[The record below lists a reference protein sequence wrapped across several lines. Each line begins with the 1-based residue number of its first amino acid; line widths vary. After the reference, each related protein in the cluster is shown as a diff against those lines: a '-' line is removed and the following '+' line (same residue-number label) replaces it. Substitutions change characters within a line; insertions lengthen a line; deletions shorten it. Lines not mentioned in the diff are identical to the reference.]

1 MLARIKNLRDQNIF
15 SDLDIQFVKF
25 ISSLSNQTN
34 DGLLLGAALA
44 SYFTSNGSSCVDL
57 SKLAAQYFPLESEP
71 VDIERILC
79 PNLVSWEQDLKSCS
93 IVGEAGD
100 YKPLILDKQR
110 LYLYRYWYYEQQLA
124 ADINSRRSMQ
134 RTDINHA
141 LLDNGLSRLFSKQSQ
156 EQKQA
161 AQAAI
166 LHNFCLISGAPG
178 TGKTSTI
185 VRILILLLEQNYHL
199 NIALAAPTGKATV
212 RLQET
217 IREILPNLA
226 CSSEIK
232 DLISK
237 ESYTIH
243 RLLANHRHESVLP
256 YDVIVIDEAS
266 MIDLALIAKM
276 APRISKSAR
285 WILLG
290 DKDQLASVATG
301 TVLADLCNSQNQKD
315 IVFLNKNYR
324 FRQNSGIWQLTQ
336 AIKQGK
342 ASKALELLHSKS
354 DLSWHDLNPS
364 EGVPSN
370 LIEQISSNF
379 SPCFFE
385 QVPAKIIETYNQ
397 IGILCANRHGSHGM
411 EFINQRL
418 EEEFKRKGL
427 IQAGINWYNAR
438 PIMITHNDYRL
449 KLFNGDMGTILN
461 NNAFFPDAKGQIRAF
476 SPNCLPKHETAYAM
490 TIHKSQGSEFE
501 QVLILLPDKLSPLL
515 TRELL
520 YTGISRARS
529 HVSIWG
535 NKDIFLEAISQ
546 RSSRFSGLGDLID

>member
-1 MLARIKNLRDQNIF
+1 MLSKINNLRDQNIF
-15 SDLDIQFVKF
+15 SDLDIQFLKF
-25 ISSLSNQTN
+25 MISLSNDTN
-34 DGLLLGAALA
+34 DGLLLGAALT
-44 SYFTSNGSSCVDL
+44 SNFTSNGSSCVDL
-57 SKLAAQYFPLESEP
+57 SKLAEQYFPLESVET
-71 VDIERILC
+71 ERILC
-79 PNLVSWEQDLKSCS
+79 PNLVTWQQQLKSCS
-93 IVGEAGD
+93 IVGQVGD

-110 LYLYRYWYYEQQLA
+110 LYLYRYWHYEQQLA
-124 ADINSRRSMQ
+124 AQISSRRTIQ

-141 LLDNGLSRLFSKQSQ
+141 LLENGLLRLFSKASE

-161 AQAAI
+161 AQAAV

-185 VRILILLLEQNYHL
+185 VKILTLLLEQNPQL

-217 IREILPNLA
+217 IREILPDLA

-232 DLISK
+232 DLIPK

-243 RLLANHRHESVLP
+243 RLLAKELT

-266 MIDLALIAKM
+266 MIDLALMAKM
-276 APRISKSAR
+276 APMISKSAR

-301 TVLADLCNSQNQKD
+301 TVLADLCKTED
-315 IVFLNKNYR
+315 TVYLTKNYR
-324 FRQNSGIWQLTQ
+324 FRENSGIWQLAQT
-336 AIKQGK
+336 IKQGE
-342 ASKALELLHSKS
+342 ANKALELLHSKP
-354 DLSWHDLNPS
+354 DLKWYDLD
-364 EGVPSN
+364 SN
-370 LIEQISSNF
+370 LIEQISKDYSA
-379 SPCFFE
+379 CFHE
-385 QVPAKIIETYNQ
+385 QVPAKILETYNK
-397 IGILCANRHGSHGM
+397 IGILCANRRGLYGM
-411 EFINQRL
+411 ESINQRL
-418 EEEFKRKGL
+418 EEEFRRKGL
-427 IQAGINWYNAR
+427 IQAGVKWYNAR

-461 NNAFFPDAKGQIRAF
+461 NNAFFPDAKGEIRAF
-476 SPNCLPKHETAYAM
+476 SPSCLPKHETAYAM

-501 QVLILLPDKLSPLL
+501 QVLIVLPDKLSPLL

-535 NKDIFLEAISQ
+535 NKEIFLEAILQ
-546 RSSRFSGLGDLID
+546 QNCRFSGLGDLI

>member
-1 MLARIKNLRDQNIF
+1 MLSKINNLRDQNIF
-15 SDLDIQFVKF
+15 SDLDIQFLKF
-25 ISSLSNQTN
+25 IISLSNDTN
-34 DGLLLGAALA
+34 DGLLLGATLT

-57 SKLAAQYFPLESEP
+57 SQLAEQYFPLESVET
-71 VDIERILC
+71 ERILC
-79 PNLVSWEQDLKSCS
+79 PNLVTWQQQLKNCS
-93 IVGEAGD
+93 IVGQAGD
-100 YKPLILDKQR
+100 YKPLIIDKQR
-110 LYLYRYWYYEQQLA
+110 LYLYRYWNYEQQLA
-124 ADINSRRSMQ
+124 ANINSRRTMQ

-141 LLDNGLSRLFSKQSQ
+141 LLENGLLRLFSKASE

-161 AQAAI
+161 AQAAV

-185 VRILILLLEQNYHL
+185 VKILTLLLEQNPQL

-217 IREILPNLA
+217 IREILPDLA

-232 DLISK
+232 DLIPK

-243 RLLANHRHESVLP
+243 RLLAKELT

-266 MIDLALIAKM
+266 MIDLALMAKM
-276 APRISKSAR
+276 APMISKSAR

-301 TVLADLCNSQNQKD
+301 TVLADLCKTED
-315 IVFLNKNYR
+315 TVYLTKNYR
-324 FRQNSGIWQLTQ
+324 FRENSGIWQLAQT
-336 AIKQGK
+336 IKQGE
-342 ASKALELLHSKS
+342 ANKALELLHSKP
-354 DLSWHDLNPS
+354 DLKWYDLD
-364 EGVPSN
+364 SN
-370 LIEQISSNF
+370 LIEQISKNYSA
-379 SPCFFE
+379 CFHE
-385 QVPAKIIETYNQ
+385 QVPAKILETYNK
-397 IGILCANRHGSHGM
+397 IGILCANRRGLYGM
-411 EFINQRL
+411 ESINQWL
-418 EEEFKRKGL
+418 EEEFRRKGL
-427 IQAGINWYNAR
+427 IQAGVKWYNAR

-461 NNAFFPDAKGQIRAF
+461 NNAFFPDAKGEIRAF
-476 SPNCLPKHETAYAM
+476 SPSCLPKHETAYAM

-501 QVLILLPDKLSPLL
+501 QVIILLPDKLSPLL

-535 NKDIFLEAISQ
+535 NKEIFLEAISQ
-546 RSSRFSGLGDLID
+546 MSCRFSGLGDLIH

>member
-1 MLARIKNLRDQNIF
+1 MLSKINNLRDQNIF
-15 SDLDIQFVKF
+15 SDLDIQFLKF
-25 ISSLSNQTN
+25 IISLSNDTN
-34 DGLLLGAALA
+34 DGLLLGATLT

-57 SKLAAQYFPLESEP
+57 SQLAEQYFPLESVET
-71 VDIERILC
+71 ERILC
-79 PNLVSWEQDLKSCS
+79 PNLVTWQQQLKNCS
-93 IVGEAGD
+93 IVGQAGD
-100 YKPLILDKQR
+100 YKPLIIDKQR
-110 LYLYRYWYYEQQLA
+110 LYLYRYWNYEQQLA
-124 ADINSRRSMQ
+124 ANINSRRTMQ

-141 LLDNGLSRLFSKQSQ
+141 LLENGLLRLFSKASE

-161 AQAAI
+161 AQAAV

-185 VRILILLLEQNYHL
+185 VKILTLLLEQNSQL

-217 IREILPNLA
+217 IREILPDLA

-232 DLISK
+232 DLIPK

-243 RLLANHRHESVLP
+243 RLLAKELT

-266 MIDLALIAKM
+266 MIDLALMAKM
-276 APRISKSAR
+276 APMISKSAR

-301 TVLADLCNSQNQKD
+301 TVLADLCKTED
-315 IVFLNKNYR
+315 TVYLTKNYR
-324 FRQNSGIWQLTQ
+324 FRENSGIWQLAQT
-336 AIKQGK
+336 IKQGE
-342 ASKALELLHSKS
+342 ANKALELLDSKP
-354 DLSWHDLNPS
+354 DLKWYDLD
-364 EGVPSN
+364 SN
-370 LIEQISSNF
+370 LIEQISKDYSA
-379 SPCFFE
+379 CFHE
-385 QVPAKIIETYNQ
+385 QVPAKILETYNK
-397 IGILCANRHGSHGM
+397 IGILCANRRGLYGM
-411 EFINQRL
+411 ESINQRL
-418 EEEFKRKGL
+418 EEEFRRKGL
-427 IQAGINWYNAR
+427 IQAGVKWYNAR

-461 NNAFFPDAKGQIRAF
+461 NNAFFPDAKGEIRAF
-476 SPNCLPKHETAYAM
+476 SPSCLPKHQTAYAM

-501 QVLILLPDKLSPLL
+501 QVIILLPDKLSPLL

-535 NKDIFLEAISQ
+535 NKEIFLEAISQ
-546 RSSRFSGLGDLID
+546 MSCRFSGLGDLIH

>member
-1 MLARIKNLRDQNIF
+1 MLSKINNLRDQNIF
-15 SDLDIQFVKF
+15 SDLDIQFLKF
-25 ISSLSNQTN
+25 IISLSNDTN
-34 DGLLLGAALA
+34 DGLLLGATLT

-57 SKLAAQYFPLESEP
+57 SQLAEQYFPLESVET
-71 VDIERILC
+71 ERILC
-79 PNLVSWEQDLKSCS
+79 PNLVTWQQQLKNCS
-93 IVGEAGD
+93 IVGQAGD
-100 YKPLILDKQR
+100 YKPLIIDKQR
-110 LYLYRYWYYEQQLA
+110 LYLYRYWNYEQQLA
-124 ADINSRRSMQ
+124 ANINSRRTMQ

-141 LLDNGLSRLFSKQSQ
+141 LLENGLLRLFSKASE

-161 AQAAI
+161 AQAAV

-185 VRILILLLEQNYHL
+185 VKILTLLLEQNPQL

-217 IREILPNLA
+217 IREILPDLA

-232 DLISK
+232 DLIPK

-243 RLLANHRHESVLP
+243 RLLAKELT

-266 MIDLALIAKM
+266 MIDLALMAKM
-276 APRISKSAR
+276 APMISKSAR

-301 TVLADLCNSQNQKD
+301 TVLADLCKTED
-315 IVFLNKNYR
+315 TVYLTKNYR
-324 FRQNSGIWQLTQ
+324 FRENSGIWQLAQT
-336 AIKQGK
+336 IKQGE
-342 ASKALELLHSKS
+342 ANKALELLDSKP
-354 DLSWHDLNPS
+354 DLKWYDLD
-364 EGVPSN
+364 SN
-370 LIEQISSNF
+370 LIEQISKDYSA
-379 SPCFFE
+379 CFHE
-385 QVPAKIIETYNQ
+385 QVPAKILETYNK
-397 IGILCANRHGSHGM
+397 IGVLCANRYGLYGM
-411 EFINQRL
+411 ESINQRL

-427 IQAGINWYNAR
+427 IQAGVKWYNAR

-461 NNAFFPDAKGQIRAF
+461 NNAFFPDAKGEIRAF
-476 SPNCLPKHETAYAM
+476 SPSCLPKHQTAYAM

-501 QVLILLPDKLSPLL
+501 QVIILLPDKLSPLL

-535 NKDIFLEAISQ
+535 NKEIFLGAISQ
-546 RSSRFSGLGDLID
+546 MSCRFSGLGDLIH

>member
-1 MLARIKNLRDQNIF
+1 MLNKINNLRDQNIF
-15 SDLDIQFVKF
+15 SDLDIQFLKF
-25 ISSLSNQTN
+25 IIDLSNDTNDTN
-34 DGLLLGAALA
+34 DGLLLGAALT

-57 SKLAAQYFPLESEP
+57 SQLAEQYFPLESIET
-71 VDIERILC
+71 ERILC
-79 PNLVSWEQDLKSCS
+79 PNLVTWEQDLKNCS
-93 IVGEAGD
+93 IIGQAGD

-110 LYLYRYWYYEQQLA
+110 LYLYRYWNYEQQLA
-124 ADINSRRSMQ
+124 AQINSRRTIQ

-141 LLDNGLSRLFSKQSQ
+141 LLENGLLRLFSKTSV

-161 AQAAI
+161 AQAAV

-185 VRILILLLEQNYHL
+185 VKILTLLLEQNTQL

-217 IREILPNLA
+217 IREILPDLA

-232 DLISK
+232 DLIPK

-243 RLLANHRHESVLP
+243 RLLAKELT

-266 MIDLALIAKM
+266 MIDLALMAKITKN
-276 APRISKSAR
+276 ISKSAR
-285 WILLG
+285 LILLG

-301 TVLADLCNSQNQKD
+301 TVLADLCNSQNSKD
-315 IVFLNKNYR
+315 TIYLNKNYR
-324 FRQNSGIWQLTQ
+324 FKKNSGIWQLAQT
-336 AIKQGK
+336 IKQGK
-342 ASKALELLHSKS
+342 ANKTLELLDSKP
-354 DLSWHDLNPS
+354 DLSWYDLD
-364 EGVPSN
+364 SN

-379 SPCFFE
+379 LPCFFE
-385 QVPAKIIETYNQ
+385 QVPAKILEKYNK
-397 IGILCANRHGSHGM
+397 IGILCANRRGLYGM

-418 EEEFKRKGL
+418 EEEFRRQGL
-427 IQAGINWYNAR
+427 IAAGNNWYNAR

-461 NNAFFPDAKGQIRAF
+461 NNAFFPDAKGEIRAF
-476 SPNCLPKHETAYAM
+476 SPNCLPRHETAYAM

-501 QVLILLPDKLSPLL
+501 QVIILLPDKLSPLL

-535 NKDIFLEAISQ
+535 NKQIFLEAISQ
-546 RSSRFSGLGDLID
+546 QSCRFSGLGNLI